1 MNGNDK
7 HEGEHVATE
16 GTGNEKRGKEADE
29 KENMKE
35 SMLRLAAEFDN
46 YKKRAKKDIDS
57 AKSLGAADLMRQ
69 LFPILDEFELAL
81 LAIDKSADRNLMKGI
96 EMVYSNMSDT
106 LRKYG
111 LKEIDTN
118 GKFDP
123 YKHEIVLTRESEKA
137 PGTIIEVIKKGYMFN
152 EMVLRPAAVIIAKD
166 NEEYPEEK
174 QVEQE
179 EQKEHEEKKKEE
191 E

>member
-1 MNGNDK
+1 MNESDK
-7 HEGEHVATE
+7 LEGEHAAAKAEAPEKGNVGSKEKKAE
-16 GTGNEKRGKEADE
+16 GENES
-29 KENMKE
+29 MKE

-57 AKSLGAADLMRQ
+57 AKMLGAADLMRQ

-81 LAIDKSADRNLMKGI
+81 LAISKSTDKNLMKGI

-111 LKEIDTN
+111 LREIDTS

-123 YKHEIVLTRESEKA
+123 YKHEIVLARESTKE

-166 NEEYPEEK
+166 NESFAEHQQDSEAK
-174 QVEQE
+174 QE
-179 EQKEHEEKKKEE
+179 
-191 E
+191 